1 MIYAAGLAAVLTAGV
16 IHTVIATRELLGCG
30 KEMSAWK
37 AFRIGLRLL
46 PAVMMTSLIGTG
58 GGLAYMAPAYVNGNG
73 GAMTLTT
80 AQERWNGGAAM
91 YRAASQEVGNAA
103 AAMALTSASASR
115 AVEMDSA
122 KGVLVRIPSFTAAK
136 TAAVHFIY

>member
-73 GAMTLTT
+73 GAAIALTA
-80 AQERWNGGAAM
+80 AQERWDGGAPM
-91 YRAASQEVGNAA
+91 T
-103 AAMALTSASASR
+103 LTSVSASR
-115 AVEMDSA
+115 GVEIENA
-122 KGVLVRIPSFTAAK
+122 KGIFVQIPSLSAAGTAAE
-136 TAAVHFIY
+136 I

>member
-1 MIYAAGLAAVLTAGV
+1 MNAMIYAASLAAVLTAGV

-73 GAMTLTT
+73 GAMTLTA
-80 AQERWNGGAAM
+80 AQERWDGGAPM
-91 YRAASQEVGNAA
+91 T
-103 AAMALTSASASR
+103 LTSVSASR
-115 AVEMDSA
+115 GVEIENA
-122 KGVLVRIPSFTAAK
+122 KGIFVQIPSLSAAGTAAE
-136 TAAVHFIY
+136 I